1 MRVLTTGLCA
11 EYNFGCP
18 SILHGM
24 DVLLHALHGEDVTM
38 VNYQTT
44 VPDPISVADMP
55 FVTKTNSSDYATLLK
70 TWKTGHGT
78 AEDLELI
85 TDLEDA
91 DLVVDLY
98 GICFCD
104 NLEKRKYSYLSMRAR
119 KLKLQP
125 ILHLAKKMGKTVIK
139 NTASF
144 GPMATEYNKKSA
156 IYSAK
161 NVYDVLC
168 AREVQ
173 SKIALRHVLGD
184 KTDILLSP
192 DTANLMPFSVQLR
205 KNRVGISASH
215 QIVKQWKS
223 PEGYVECIVQ
233 LGKVIHELGAEIVFI
248 PNEYDPNK
256 ADNDVAVCKTIQDAL
271 AAEGVPSEILD
282 VLHMTSTQLK
292 NEIAACEV
300 VVASRYHTCV
310 AALSSGTPVLVL
322 GWHYKYQELLG
333 LYSQNRWLINQDECD
348 SAKLVDMFRRF
359 WKLREEN
366 RQTIL
371 AQYPVVRKKI
381 LIEGKKMYGGKAK

>member
-1 MRVLTTGLCA
+1 MKVLTTGLCA

-24 DVLLHALHGEDVTM
+24 DVLLHALHGDNVTM

-44 VPDPISVADMP
+44 VPDAISVADMN
-55 FVTKTNSSDYATLLK
+55 FVTKTNSTDFSTLLK
-70 TWKTGHGT
+70 TWKTGKGT
-78 AEDLELI
+78 AADLELI
-85 TDLEDA
+85 RDLEEA

-119 KLKLQP
+119 KLKFQP

-156 IYSAK
+156 QYSAK

-184 KTDILLSP
+184 KWEVLLSP
-192 DTANLMPFSVQLR
+192 DTANLMPFSLQLR

-223 PEGYVECIVQ
+223 AEGYVECIVQ
-233 LGKVIHELGAEIVFI
+233 LGKVIHEMGAEIVFI
-248 PNEYDPNK
+248 PNEYDPTK
-256 ADNDVAVCKTIQDAL
+256 ADNDVAVCKTIQEAL

-322 GWHYKYQELLG
+322 GWHYKYQELLS

-348 SAKLVDMFRRF
+348 SKKLVEMFRKF

-366 RQTIL
+366 RQIIL
-371 AQYPVVRKKI
+371 NQYPVVRRKI
-381 LIEGKKMYGGKAK
+381 LVEGKKMYGGKV

>member
-1 MRVLTTGLCA
+1 MKVLTTGLCA

-24 DVLLHALHGEDVTM
+24 DVLLHALHGENVTM
-38 VNYQTT
+38 INYQTT
-44 VPDPISVADMP
+44 VPDPVSVEDMH
-55 FVTKTNSSDYATLLK
+55 FVTKTNHTDYSTLLK
-70 TWKTGHGT
+70 TWKTGKGT
-78 AEDLELI
+78 AADLELI
-85 TDLEDA
+85 RDLEEA

-119 KLKLQP
+119 KLKFQP
-125 ILHLAKKMGKTVIK
+125 ILHLAKKMGKKVIK

-144 GPMATEYNKKSA
+144 GPMATEYNQKSA
-156 IYSAK
+156 QYSAK
-161 NVYDVLC
+161 HVYDVLC

-173 SKIALRHVLGD
+173 SKIALRRVLGD
-184 KTDILLSP
+184 KVEVLLSP
-192 DTANLMPFSVQLR
+192 DTANLMPFSVQQR

-223 PEGYVECIVQ
+223 AEGYVECIVQ
-233 LGKVIHELGAEIVFI
+233 LGKVIHGMGAEIVFI
-248 PNEYDPNK
+248 PNEYDPTK
-256 ADNDVAVCKTIQDAL
+256 ADNDVAVCQTIQDAL
-271 AAEGVPSEILD
+271 AAEGVPSRILD
-282 VLHMTSTQLK
+282 VLHMSSTQLK

-348 SAKLVDMFRRF
+348 SKKLVELFRQF

-366 RQTIL
+366 RQIIL
-371 AQYPVVRKKI
+371 NQYPVVRRKI
-381 LIEGKKMYGGKAK
+381 LVEGKKMYGGRI

>member
-18 SILHGM
+18 SILYGM
-24 DVLLHALHGEDVTM
+24 DVLLHALYGEDVTII
-38 VNYQTT
+38 NYQAT
-44 VPDPISVADMP
+44 VPDPIAVADMP
-55 FVTKTNSSDYATLLK
+55 FVTKTNSTDYNTLVR
-70 TWKTGHGT
+70 TWRTGRGT

-119 KLKLQP
+119 KLKFQP
-125 ILHLAKKMGKTVIK
+125 VLHLAKKMGKTVIK

-144 GPMATEYNKKSA
+144 GPMETEYNRKSA
-156 IYSAK
+156 QYVVK
-161 NVYDVLC
+161 QVYDVLC

-173 SKIALRHVLGD
+173 SKVALHKAVGD
-184 KTDILLSP
+184 KVEVLLSP
-192 DTANLMPFSVQLR
+192 DTANLMPFSLQVR

-215 QIVKQWKS
+215 QIIKQWKS

-233 LGKVIHELGAEIVFI
+233 LGKVIHEMGAEIVFI
-248 PNEYDPNK
+248 PNEYDPTK
-256 ADNDVAVCKTIQDAL
+256 ADNDVAVCQAIQTAL
-271 AAEGVPSEILD
+271 EAQGVPSRILD
-282 VLHMTSTQLK
+282 VLHMTGTQLK

-322 GWHYKYQELLG
+322 GWHYKYRELLG
-333 LYSQNRWLINQDECD
+333 LYSQSQWLINQDACD
-348 SAKLVDMFRRF
+348 SKKLVDMFRRF
-359 WKLREEN
+359 WKQREVN

-371 AQYPVVRKKI
+371 NQYPVVRRKV
-381 LIEGKKMYGGKAK
+381 LVAGQSMYGGKLR

>member
-11 EYNFGCP
+11 EHNFGCP
-18 SILHGM
+18 SILHGK
-24 DVLLHALHGEDVTM
+24 DVLLHALYGDDVTM
-38 VNYQTT
+38 INYQTT
-44 VPDPISVADMP
+44 VPDPVSVEDMP
-55 FVTKTNSSDYATLLK
+55 FVTKTNNSDYNTLMLA
-70 TWKTGHGT
+70 WRTGHGS
-78 AEDLELI
+78 AADLELI

-119 KLKLQP
+119 KMKFQP

-144 GPMATEYNKKSA
+144 GPMETEYNQKSA
-156 IYSAK
+156 LYSAK

-173 SKIALRHVLGD
+173 SKIALSRVLGD
-184 KTDILLSP
+184 KYDILLSP

-223 PEGYVECIVQ
+223 PEGYVECMVQ
-233 LGKVIHELGAEIVFI
+233 LGKVIHELGLEILFL

-256 ADNDVAVCKTIQDAL
+256 ADNDVAVCRTIQEAL

-282 VLHMTSTQLK
+282 VLHMSSTQLK

-333 LYSQNRWLINQDECD
+333 LYSQSRWLINQDECD
-348 SAKLVDMFRRF
+348 SRKLVEMFRKF
-359 WKLREEN
+359 WKLREAN

-371 AQYPVVRKKI
+371 NQYPTVRRKI
-381 LIEGKKMYGGKAK
+381 LAEGKKMYGGK